1 MTTNQS
7 DTIAMNVA
15 ANIHDRE
22 YAQEIFDLCGEQRER
37 FWECLKA
44 LCESKLP
51 PPAPVVERFPPMKES
66 EAARFESFLMPYGKH
81 AGDFIG
87 EVPCDYLLFLTEG
100 DDFSQELKRY
110 VKSKRFAERQ
120 GDE

>member
-1 MTTNQS
+1 MTTNQT

-51 PPAPVVERFPPMKES
+51 APPPVVERLPAMTES
-66 EAARFESFLMPYGKH
+66 EATHFESERMPYGNH
-81 AGDFIG
+81 YGTAVG

-100 DDFSQELKRY
+100 DGFSKKIRRY